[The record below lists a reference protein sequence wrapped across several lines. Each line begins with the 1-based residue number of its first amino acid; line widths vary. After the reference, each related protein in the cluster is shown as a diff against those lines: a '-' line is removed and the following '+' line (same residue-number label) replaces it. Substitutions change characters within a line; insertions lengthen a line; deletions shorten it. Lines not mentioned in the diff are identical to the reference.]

1 MQLTPRIEEKRWII
15 GKEKQLFEQ
24 WIGEKIYRFNL
35 GSEKGIFAIDTPPPY
50 PSGRPWHIGA
60 AAHYSQIDMI
70 ARTARMQGHEVYF
83 PIGIDRNGVPVEKYT
98 EKKYGIKMHETPRE
112 KFIQLAAVALDDL
125 EAEMI
130 GIMKGMGMSGDFD
143 NYYRTDS
150 ESYRKLTQETFIQLW
165 ERGLIYEATR
175 PNNYCTDCGTTIADA
190 DIAYE
195 EIPTSL
201 DYIKFK
207 LAGTNDFLTIA
218 TTRPELISSCQAI
231 LVNPNDTR
239 YSNLQG
245 RKVMLPIYDREVPIL
260 ANPSADPNFGTGVVM
275 VCSYGDYTDVRHF
288 RELGLKEIM
297 AIDEVGRM
305 TEAAGKYAGLTIGD
319 ARKKIV
325 EDLNEG
331 GLLEREEQ
339 IKHRTPICDRSET
352 PIEIISMKEFY
363 LKQLPFLKDI
373 RKIAEALIFHPEEHR
388 QILYNWV
395 DSITID
401 WPISRRRFYGTDVP
415 IWYCTSCGKP
425 NLPKPGRYYQ
435 PWREDPPLVKCGH
448 CDGNEFVGETKTFDT
463 WFDSGIS
470 PLFISRYTRDEG
482 FFKRTFPNSI
492 RPQAKDI
499 VRTWLYYSILR
510 CFQLTERQPWTHA
523 WIMGY
528 GVDER
533 GERMSKS
540 KGNVMDPIPMLE
552 KYGAD
557 NFRFWNASEGNLG
570 SDFRCSEE
578 KIASSSKFLT
588 KLWNIARFISSFPTV
603 SEAKPTETDAWILAE
618 LSELIGDCLRGY
630 GDYNFFV
637 PATRVKDFTWN
648 LFAAHYVEMVK
659 TRAYGRGCSEEE
671 QRAAWYTLHTCMRSI
686 LLLLAPI
693 TPFITD
699 YIWRALYSER
709 SIHVEEFPRAEWNAG
724 PTDLTKKLVEFN
736 SRIWN
741 AKKEKGLSLK
751 DKIEMEIPVDLK
763 PLEKD
768 LMAMHNIQKMAT

>member
-1 MQLTPRIEEKRWII
+1 MQFTPKIEENRWNIGREKEIFERWIR
-15 GKEKQLFEQ
+15 EKVYSCDMED
-24 WIGEKIYRFNL
+24 K
-35 GSEKGIFAIDTPPPY
+35 KGIFTIDTPPPY

-112 KFIQLAAVALDDL
+112 KFIKLAAVALDDL

-130 GIMKGMGMSGDFD
+130 GIMKSMGMSGDFD

-150 ESYRKLTQETFIQLW
+150 ESYRRLTQETFIQLW
-165 ERGLIYEATR
+165 ERDLIYEATR
-175 PNNYCTDCGTTIADA
+175 PNNYCIDCGTTIADA
-190 DIAYE
+190 DIIYE

-207 LAGTNDFLTIA
+207 LAGTNNFLTIA

-231 LVNPNDTR
+231 LINPNDPR
-239 YSNLQG
+239 YTHLQG
-245 RKVMLPIYDREVPIL
+245 NKVILPIFNREVPIM
-260 ANPSADPNFGTGVVM
+260 ANPAADPQFGTGVVM
-275 VCSYGDYTDVRHF
+275 ICSYGDYTDVRLI

-297 AIDEVGRM
+297 AINEEGRM
-305 TEAAGKYAGLTIGD
+305 TEAAGKYAGLTINV
-319 ARKKIV
+319 ARKRIV
-325 EDLNEG
+325 EDLDEG
-331 GLLEREEQ
+331 GLMEKKEQ
-339 IKHRTPICDRSET
+339 IKHRTPMCDRSKT
-352 PIEIISMKEFY
+352 QIEIISMREYY
-363 LKQLPFLKDI
+363 LKQMPYLKDI
-373 RKIAEALIFHPEEHR
+373 RKIAEKLIFHPEEHR
-388 QILYNWV
+388 QILYNWI

-415 IWYCTSCGKP
+415 IWYCRKCGRP

-435 PWREDPPLVKCGH
+435 PWKEDPPFVKCSY
-448 CDGNEFVGETKTFDT
+448 CDGREFEGETKTFDT

-470 PLFISRYTRDEG
+470 PLFISKYTRDEV
-482 FFKRTFPNSI
+482 FFKKTFPNSI

-499 VRTWLYYSILR
+499 VRTWLYYTILR
-510 CFQLTERQPWTHA
+510 CFQLTEKQPWTHA
-523 WIMGY
+523 WVMGY

-557 NFRFWNASEGNLG
+557 DFRFWNASEGNLG

-588 KLWNIARFISSFPTV
+588 KLWNIARFISSFPVESGTV
-603 SEAKPTETDAWILAE
+603 KPTETDAWMLAE

-630 GDYNFFV
+630 EDFNFFV
-637 PATRVKDFTWN
+637 PTTRIKDFTWN

-659 TRAYGRGCSEEE
+659 TRAYGRGFSEQE
-671 QRAAWYTLHTCMRSI
+671 QKAAWFTLHTCMRNI

-693 TPFITD
+693 MPFITD
-699 YIWRALYSER
+699 YIWGILYGKR
-709 SIHVEEFPRAEWNAG
+709 SIHGEKFPKAEW
-724 PTDLTKKLVEFN
+724 PTGSADLTEKLLEFN
-736 SRIWN
+736 SMIWN
-741 AKKEKGLSLK
+741 AKKERGLSLK
-751 DKIEMEIPVDLK
+751 DGIEMEIPVYLK
-763 PLEKD
+763 PLGKD
-768 LMAMHNIQKMAT
+768 LMAMHNI